1 MSYISE
7 DCFFL
12 MNLLDKSRNI
22 NASILICYLYTK
34 NVACHKMYKIILRG
48 GYMDKWGGFIEQF
61 CSIKLLN
68 KIENSME
75 DMKFL
80 AADM

>member
-1 MSYISE
+1 
-7 DCFFL
+7 

-34 NVACHKMYKIILRG
+34 NVPCHKMYKIILRG
-48 GYMDKWGGFIEQF
+48 GYMGG
-61 CSIKLLN
+61 IKLLN
-68 KIENSME
+68 KIEKSME
-75 DMKFL
+75 DIKFL